1 MTNRQLWK
9 SKIFET
15 EFIRSMPN
23 LSSGKQSVFTMTRD
37 PISER
42 SFILLPWRK
51 LPLQLY
57 QEIGM
62 FMTNGNGN

>member
-1 MTNRQLWK
+1 MAIRQLWK
-9 SKIFET
+9 SKIFGT

-23 LSSGKQSVFTMTRD
+23 LSSGNQSVFTMTRD

-42 SFILLPWRK
+42 SFKLLSWWK

-62 FMTNGNGN
+62 YMTNGK